1 MRVILQVHYDRIP
14 YCKPPWVSPSD
25 LDINI
30 SDLTFEEIDKLDQCL
45 DFINH
50 IKNKYK

>member
-25 LDINI
+25 LDINML
-30 SDLTFEEIDKLDQCL
+30 DLTQDEIDTVNRCL
-45 DFINH
+45 DFINY